1 MRYHQFCVSPVN
13 TWSKADVQGS
23 VAPRQHG
30 NVCNLHITLS
40 LVVYQMHCD
49 TKIALSVASD
59 CRIACPGSSL
69 GEGKRE
75 KEIFTL

>member
-30 NVCNLHITLS
+30 SVRSSHITLG

-49 TKIALSVASD
+49 TKITLSVASD
-59 CRIACPGSSL
+59 YRITCPGSSP
-69 GEGKRE
+69 GKGKR
-75 KEIFTL
+75 KKVIFTL